1 MAPNWRKLGFALV
14 GLVFG
19 SVCLW
24 FAGRNVD
31 FHEAKRILA
40 SSDWRWII
48 LGIAIFGADLFLRTV
63 RWQVL
68 LSHRQPVDYVC
79 IARGLLVGYA
89 VNILLPARLGEI
101 FRAEFTAR
109 IAHIARSVTV
119 ASIFIERLTDL
130 FAVLILFALG
140 LALTGI
146 ESPAMDRVVFVG
158 VAGLLMGLFLIYLV
172 IFRAAHKGIRP
183 LIAGGISKIFP
194 KPIASR
200 ALGILGDFTRFIEVV
215 RTPRFALVLALTV
228 PIWTLEALSVFSICR
243 AVGLDLNPQPLM
255 VLLGGASLSTLFP
268 SAPGFVGSYQ
278 FGYVM
283 VLRNFS
289 VPDTLSLVA
298 ATAVQIYLM
307 GVYSV
312 VGLLVWIAAPLLF
325 LARSRS
331 SALLSSDD

>member
-1 MAPNWRKLGFALV
+1 MPPNWRKLGLALL
-14 GLVFG
+14 GLVVG

-31 FHEAKRILA
+31 LDEAKRILA
-40 SSDWRWII
+40 SSDWRWIV

-63 RWQVL
+63 RWKVL
-68 LSHRQPVDYVC
+68 LSHRKAVDYVY

-89 VNILLPARLGEI
+89 VNILLPARLGEL
-101 FRAEFTAR
+101 FRADFTAR
-109 IAHIARSVTV
+109 LTHLARSVIV

-130 FAVLILFALG
+130 FAVLIVFALG
-140 LALTGI
+140 LALSGV
-146 ESPAMDRVVFVG
+146 ESPIMDKVIFAG
-158 VAGLLMGLFLIYLV
+158 VTGLLMGLFLIYLV
-172 IFRAAHKGIRP
+172 IFHAAHEGIRA
-183 LIAGGISKIFP
+183 LGAGGISRILP
-194 KPIASR
+194 KPIARR
-200 ALGILGDFTRFIEVV
+200 ASGILSDFASFIEVV
-215 RTPRFALVLALTV
+215 RTPRFALVVAITV

-243 AVGLDLNPQPLM
+243 AVGLDLTPQSLM

-278 FGYVM
+278 FGYIM

-289 VPDTLSLVA
+289 VPDTVSLVA

-312 VGLLVWIAAPLLF
+312 LGLLVWIAAPLLS
-325 LARSRS
+325 LTRSR
-331 SALLSSDD
+331 SALLSADD